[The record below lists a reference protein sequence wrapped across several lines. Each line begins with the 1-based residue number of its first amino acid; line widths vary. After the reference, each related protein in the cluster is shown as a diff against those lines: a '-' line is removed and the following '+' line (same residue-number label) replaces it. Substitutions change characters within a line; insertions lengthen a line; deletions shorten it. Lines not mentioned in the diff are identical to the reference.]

1 MDVAAIASNANAIS
15 SANSKKDIVE
25 NPKGKIDKEGFL
37 KLLIAQLKYQDPLN
51 PLNNDEFIQENT
63 GFSQLEQLQNLNGAI
78 KDIATGFNKS
88 DKSYAASYL
97 GKYISTDSNTIKVS
111 GNKIDPVQ
119 FHLGEDADVK
129 VSVVD
134 KKGNNVA
141 NIDLGQLKAGNH
153 KFTWNGKDNKGNFV
167 PVGTYSVSLSAT
179 TSDGSTVPIEKNAG
193 KVVAV
198 QFNSSGVVL
207 VTNQNEKISLDNVKS
222 VFEGGG

>member
-1 MDVAAIASNANAIS
+1 MDVATI
-15 SANSKKDIVE
+15 ANSVNEVSKNRKHDVVE

-51 PLNNDEFIQENT
+51 PLDNDEFIQENT
-63 GFSQLEQLQNLNGAI
+63 GFSQLEQLQNLNSAI
-78 KDIATGFNKS
+78 ENVSSKFNKN

-97 GKYISTDSNTIKVS
+97 GKYIATDSNSIKVGGS
-111 GNKIDPVQ
+111 KIDPVQ
-119 FHLGEDADVK
+119 FHLAENADVK

-141 NIDLGQLKAGNH
+141 NIDLGELKAGNH
-153 KFTWNGKDNKGNFV
+153 KFVWNGKDNKGNYV
-167 PVGTYSVSLSAT
+167 ANGTYSVSLSAVT
-179 TSDGSTVPIEKNAG
+179 PDGSTIPIEKNAG

-198 QFNSSGVVL
+198 QFVSSGIIL
-207 VTNQNEKISLDNVKS
+207 VTDQNQRINLDSVKS

>member
-1 MDVAAIASNANAIS
+1 MDVATIANSANAL
-15 SANSKKDIVE
+15 NSLKSKDVVE
-25 NPKGKIDKEGFL
+25 NPKGVIDKDGFL

-63 GFSQLEQLQNLNGAI
+63 GFSQLEQLQNLNSAI
-78 KDIATGFNKS
+78 KNVSSKFNKN

-97 GKYISTDSNTIKVS
+97 GKYIATDSNSIKVS
-111 GNKIDPVQ
+111 GSKIDPVQ
-119 FHLGEDADVK
+119 FHLAKSADVK

-141 NIDLGQLKAGNH
+141 NIDLGELKAGNH
-153 KFTWNGKDNKGNFV
+153 KFVWSGKDNKGNYV
-167 PVGTYSVSLSAT
+167 ANGTYSVSLSAVTPDGT
-179 TSDGSTVPIEKNAG
+179 TIPIEKNAG

-198 QFNSSGVVL
+198 QFDSAGIVL
-207 VTNQNEKISLDNVKS
+207 VTDQNQRINLDNVKS

>member
-1 MDVAAIASNANAIS
+1 MDVATI
-15 SANSKKDIVE
+15 ANSVNEVNNNNKQDVVE

-63 GFSQLEQLQNLNGAI
+63 GFSQLEQLQNLNSAV
-78 KDIATGFNKS
+78 KDVSSNFNKN

-97 GKYISTDSNTIKVS
+97 GKYVATDSNSIKVS
-111 GNKIDPVQ
+111 GSKIDPVQ
-119 FHLGEDADVK
+119 FHLAESADVK

-141 NIDLGQLKAGNH
+141 NIDLGSLKAGNH
-153 KFTWNGKDNKGNFV
+153 QFVWNGKDNKGNYV
-167 PVGTYSVSLSAT
+167 PNGTYSVSLSAV
-179 TSDGSTVPIEKNAG
+179 TSDGSTIPIERNAG
-193 KVVAV
+193 KVIAV
-198 QFNSSGVVL
+198 QFDSSGIIL
-207 VTNQNEKISLDNVKS
+207 VTDKNKRINLNNVKS